1 MAIITLENE
10 KLSANELV
18 LLEQLA
24 ERLNKE
30 CTLEDRTQS
39 DIRLAINYCM
49 ENRMRE
55 QKGK

>member
-1 MAIITLENE
+1 MANITLENE

-18 LLEQLA
+18 LLKQLA

>member
-1 MAIITLENE
+1 MSIILENE

-18 LLEQLA
+18 LLIGLV
-24 ERLNKE
+24 ERLKNE
-30 CTLEDRTQS
+30 CMIEERTQS